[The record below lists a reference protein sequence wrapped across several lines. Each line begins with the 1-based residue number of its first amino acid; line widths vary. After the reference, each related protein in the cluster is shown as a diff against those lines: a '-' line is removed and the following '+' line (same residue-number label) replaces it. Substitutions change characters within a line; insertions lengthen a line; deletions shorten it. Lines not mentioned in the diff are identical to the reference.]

1 MPVYFIG
8 QDDNNGFSIK
18 IGVARN
24 IERRRG
30 DLQTGNPVALEL
42 MGWICAD
49 DDFRMESRIHSHF
62 ANRRIRGEWFS
73 IEPAD
78 ILLILMR
85 AGSRGFVAKNADAFE
100 IVGFDRDAVPEYLG
114 VWKWGDLELEECCP
128 YCGCFCGMHYQ
139 EASCMY
145 HCLNCDALTDFSQ
158 LSRPDPDLG

>member
-8 QDDNNGFSIK
+8 QDDNNEFSIK

-49 DDFRMESRIHSHF
+49 DDFRTERRIHNHF
-62 ANRRIRGEWFS
+62 ADRRIRGEWFS

-85 AGSRGFVAKNADAFE
+85 AGSGGFVAKNSDAFE

-158 LSRPDPDLG
+158 LSRFDPDFD